1 MTVSLVEPSP
11 AAVQAV
17 SRRPVVLIAHPAPD
31 QLREVRAALGR
42 EFAIELA
49 QDGATALKALAAGRH
64 SAAIVHTALP
74 ALSGLEVLHRLA
86 ALQLARRPHVVAIG
100 AKGDPRLRVIGM
112 HKLADAVQ
120 TVPCPAAVV
129 LRLIWRLLDRG
140 LEQRW
145 ARLEPRQQAM
155 LGATRGLL
163 AQAAQAVG
171 GKGELNPSEIALAG
185 RTLVETLAAGLLE
198 EILASLRSY
207 HDYTY
212 AHSVRVATHLAMFA
226 LATGMRREDAEL
238 LAQAGLLHDIGKTAV
253 PVPILDKPGPL
264 DDGEWPVMHRHPLAA
279 ATVLRH
285 TPALPA
291 HLIHIA
297 ERHHERLDGTG
308 YPHGLVGVQIDEP
321 SLLCAIADVHT
332 ALTDRRPYKNPLDD
346 AAAFAVMR
354 KLVGS
359 HLEPGLFHAYEAV
372 MRDCGRG

>member
-1 MTVSLVEPSP
+1 MPASLAEPIP
-11 AAVQAV
+11 AVPAVAC
-17 SRRPVVLIAHPAPD
+17 RPVILIAHPAPD

-49 QDGATALKALAAGRH
+49 QDGAVALKALATGRH
-64 SAAIVHTALP
+64 RAAIVHTALP
-74 ALSGLEVLHRLA
+74 VISGLEALHRLA
-86 ALQLARRPHVVAIG
+86 AIQLERRPHLVAIG
-100 AKGDPRLRVIGM
+100 AKGDPRLRVAAM

-120 TVPCPAAVV
+120 TVPCPAAVM
-129 LRLIWRLLDRG
+129 LRLVWGLLDRG
-140 LEQRW
+140 LEERW
-145 ARLEPRQQAM
+145 RHLEPRQQAM

-163 AQAAQAVG
+163 AQAGRVVG
-171 GKGELNPSEIALAG
+171 GEGELSPSEIALAG
-185 RTLVETLAAGLLE
+185 QTLVETLVAGLLD

-212 AHSVRVATHLAMFA
+212 AHSMRVATHLAMLA

-253 PVPILDKPGPL
+253 PLPILDKPGPL
-264 DDGEWPVMHRHPLAA
+264 DESEWSVMHRHPSTA

-285 TPALPA
+285 TSALPV

-297 ERHHERLDGTG
+297 ERHHERLDGSG
-308 YPHGLVGVQIDEP
+308 YPHGLAGTQLDEP

-332 ALTDRRPYKNPLDD
+332 ALTDQRPYKNPLDE

-359 HLEPGLFHAYEAV
+359 HLEPGLFHTYEAV
-372 MRDCGRG
+372 MRDCRRG